1 MDPQQAANNLNNPI
15 EAAGQ
20 QVSRCRQQVA
30 AGPLCRADLKKANST
45 NNSQV
50 TQEELLGYDA
60 QKWSL

>member
-30 AGPLCRADLKKANST
+30 AGPPCRADLKKANST
-45 NNSQV
+45 N
-50 TQEELLGYDA
+50 
-60 QKWSL
+60 K